1 MRARSISHTGTAVL
15 IALLAW
21 AGVGAALVSQHFFDM
36 QPCPWCTVQRLL
48 YILVGLFAVLSL
60 PVTQSSLRARALLL
74 LAGLAAIGGL
84 AAALHQHFVAAQTS
98 SCAYTAADRF
108 MMATGLDELLPAL
121 FKATAAC
128 DEANAP
134 MLGVPYSLWSA
145 ALALMLLLL
154 VGRALLRAGVRS

>member
-15 IALLAW
+15 IAVLAW
-21 AGVGAALVSQHFFDM
+21 AGVSAALVSQHVFDM

-48 YILVGLFAVLSL
+48 YILAGLFALLAV
-60 PVTQSSLRARALLL
+60 PVRQSSLRARALLL
-74 LAGLAAIGGL
+74 VSGLLAAGGL
-84 AAALHQHFVAAQTS
+84 AAALHQHFVAAQTD
-98 SCAYTAADRF
+98 SCALTAADRF
-108 MMATGLDELLPAL
+108 MMATSMDELLPSV

-145 ALALMLLLL
+145 ALAVILL
-154 VGRALLRAGVRS
+154 VLVIRAMVRAGVRT

>member
-60 PVTQSSLRARALLL
+60 PVKQSSLRARALLL

>member
-21 AGVGAALVSQHFFDM
+21 AGVAAALASQHVLDM

-48 YILVGLFAVLSL
+48 YLLAGLFALLSV

-74 LAGLAAIGGL
+74 TSGVLAAGGL
-84 AAALHQHFVAAQTS
+84 AAALQQHFVAAQTS
-98 SCAYTAADRF
+98 SCALTAADRF
-108 MMATGLDELLPAL
+108 MTATGLDELLPSV

-145 ALALMLLLL
+145 ALAVVLLLL
-154 VGRALLRAGVRS
+154 VARALARAGVRT

>member
-15 IALLAW
+15 IAVLSW
-21 AGVGAALVSQHFFDM
+21 AGVGAALVSQHVFDM

-48 YILVGLFAVLSL
+48 FLLAGLFALLSV
-60 PVTQSSLRARALLL
+60 PVRQSSLRARLLL
-74 LAGLAAIGGL
+74 LVAGLLAAGAL

-98 SCAYTAADRF
+98 SCALTAADRL
-108 MMATGLDELLPAL
+108 MMATGLDELLPFL

-134 MLGVPYSLWSA
+134 MLGVPYALWSA
-145 ALALMLLLL
+145 ALAVMLLVL
-154 VGRALLRAGVRS
+154 VARAMVRAGVRT

>member
-15 IALLAW
+15 IAVLAW
-21 AGVGAALVSQHFFDM
+21 AGVAAALVSQHVFHL

-48 YILVGLFAVLSL
+48 YLLAGLFALFSV

-74 LAGLAAIGGL
+74 LSGLCAAGGL

-98 SCAYTAADRF
+98 RCALTAADRF
-108 MMATGLDELLPAL
+108 MMATRLDELLPSV

-134 MLGVPYSLWSA
+134 MLGIPYALWSA
-145 ALALMLLLL
+145 ALAVILLALI
-154 VGRALLRAGVRS
+154 GRAVARAG